1 MRRQELLTV
10 SRFARKL
17 FPDEDVLLV
26 DGVPFAQRLRKGG
39 EQVCE
44 VVVTVNVRRIFLY
57 RILYLKY
64 GGIFAGLGV
73 QHTHT
78 VRFLRRE
85 IDVLKDSLALAARTE
100 RIDRQGHT
108 RAQSDKT

>member
-1 MRRQELLTV
+1 M
-10 SRFARKL
+10 
-17 FPDEDVLLV
+17 
-26 DGVPFAQRLRKGG
+26 
-39 EQVCE
+39 CE

>member
-1 MRRQELLTV
+1 MNGI
-10 SRFARKL
+10 SFAESLCQGSEK
-17 FPDEDVLLV
+17 
-26 DGVPFAQRLRKGG
+26 
-39 EQVCE
+39 VCE
-44 VVVTVNVRRIFLY
+44 LVVAVDIGRVFLHG
-57 RILYLKY
+57 ILHRQYSRV
-64 GGIFAGLGV
+64 FAGLGV

-78 VRFLRRE
+78 VRFLRWE